1 MSREKKTVIH
11 TQTLSAQGEDR
22 GSMGGRSSKRHW
34 TANER
39 TNEPTSSEGT
49 YVDHLLSSTARD
61 THASQAEARNILTDG
76 SVVCAVL
83 CCVAAAAGWAGD
95 FNSSADRNTLN
106 RSFRFIVRCIREQRR
121 TDAVRLAGWLSGSMD
136 GMGWEF
142 EVGGRADR
150 TGLAFAG
157 ECACCGLSAS
167 VTWVESSLFR
177 YVCDSRDAMMMMMTA
192 NGNVFMF
199 LFGCMFLC
207 IAGWCS

>member
-1 MSREKKTVIH
+1 MSREKKTAIH
-11 TQTLSAQGEDR
+11 TQTESAQGEDR

-83 CCVAAAAGWAGD
+83 CCVATAGWAGD

-121 TDAVRLAGWLSGSMD
+121 TDAVRLAGGSMD
-136 GMGWEF
+136 GL
-142 EVGGRADR
+142 VGSLELGVELIERVWR
-150 TGLAFAG
+150 SRESVRVVAFPP
-157 ECACCGLSAS
+157 L
-167 VTWVESSLFR
+167 
-177 YVCDSRDAMMMMMTA
+177 
-192 NGNVFMF
+192 
-199 LFGCMFLC
+199 
-207 IAGWCS
+207 